1 MKPSEKLSSDIRKS
15 VSDLKGG
22 RVLPPGFAQSFT
34 SRHFARLPEEMR
46 TSLSLSFASRCAADP
61 ERAGTWAAALGSIF
75 LEDYDGTELSADD
88 WRELRDLLSES
99 SGELNLGLLTYA
111 MGLVLEHK
119 AL

>member
-1 MKPSEKLSSDIRKS
+1 MKPSEKLESDVRKS
-15 VSDLKGG
+15 ISDLRGG
-22 RVLPPGFAQSFT
+22 SVLPPGFAASFAA
-34 SRHFARLPEEMR
+34 RHFARLPDEMR
-46 TSLSLSFASRCAADP
+46 ADLALSFAARCAADP
-61 ERAGTWAAALGSIF
+61 EKAGDWAAALGSIF
-75 LEDYDGTELSADD
+75 LEDYDGTELSEDD